1 MVRISKETMKSE
13 IRKCGQDPAY
23 FLKNYVRISHPLK
36 GLIPFTTY
44 DFQDDLLNDFKDHRF
59 NIILKARQLGIS
71 TIVAGY
77 AAWLLLFRREKQ
89 VMVVATKFKTAA
101 NLVIKVKKML
111 KTLPEWMMI
120 ADIVIDNQSSFE
132 LNNGSKINASTTS
145 AKDAG
150 RSESLSL
157 LIVDEAAFVEGMEEL
172 WTGILP
178 TITTG
183 GRCIALS
190 TPNGVGNWF
199 YKTYTDAEAETN
211 LFNAINLPWSVHPDR
226 DEEWFREQTKNM
238 SKREVAQEFEC
249 SFNMSGETVI
259 SPDDMLS
266 ITEKTKEP
274 NHRTGFDRNYW
285 IWEEPKTGVGYLISA
300 DVSRGDGADN
310 SVFHVF
316 RLDNFEQ
323 VAEYQ
328 GKPNHDMFAMML
340 NSVGKEYGNALM
352 VVENNNV
359 GFNVL
364 DKLQT
369 LEYPNLYYSTK
380 GSHEFVDQLTAE
392 YSENGVIPGFS
403 TTSKTRPLIIAKMEE
418 FVRNK
423 IIKIN
428 SPRTV
433 RELQTFV
440 WNNGKPEAMRGYN
453 DDLVLSLSIG
463 CWVKDV
469 ALGVNKRETAYAS
482 AILNSM
488 IKTNTQIN
496 TTVPG
501 MIGYKKQQDPFSEQG
516 FTKKQNNAKKEAEEF
531 FWLYKG

>member
-1 MVRISKETMKSE
+1 MARISKQTMKEE
-13 IRKCGQDPAY
+13 IRKCGQDPVY
-23 FLKNYVRISHPLK
+23 FLKNYVKISHPVK

-44 DFQDDLLNDFKDHRF
+44 DFQDDLLNDFKEHRF

-77 AAWLLLFRREKQ
+77 AAWMLLFRREKQ

-111 KTLPEWMMI
+111 KTLPDWMMI
-120 ADIVIDNQSSFE
+120 ADIKIDNQSSFE
-132 LNNGSKINASTTS
+132 LSNGSKINASTTS

-190 TPNGVGNWF
+190 TPSGVGNWF
-199 YKTYTDAEAETN
+199 YKTYTDAEAGTN
-211 LFNAINLPWSVHPDR
+211 LFNSVILPWNVHPDR
-226 DEEWFREQTKNM
+226 DEGWFREQTKNM
-238 SKREVAQEFEC
+238 SKREIAQEFEC
-249 SFNMSGETVI
+249 SFNMSGETVV
-259 SPDDMLS
+259 SPEDMGRL
-266 ITEKTKEP
+266 TEGVLEP
-274 NHRTGFDRNYW
+274 KYKTGFDRNYW
-285 IWEEPKTGVGYLISA
+285 IWQEPQAGVGYLVSA

-316 RLDNFEQ
+316 RLDTFEQ

-340 NSVGKEYGNALM
+340 NSVGKEYGDALM

-359 GFNVL
+359 GYNVL

-369 LEYPNLYYSTK
+369 LEYPNLYYSSK
-380 GSHEFVDQLTAE
+380 GSHEFVDHYTAE
-392 YSENGVIPGFS
+392 ITESGIVPGFS
-403 TTSKTRPLIIAKMEE
+403 TTTKTRPLIIAKMEE
-418 FVRNK
+418 FIRNR

-433 RELQTFV
+433 REFETFV
-440 WNNGKPEAMRGYN
+440 WNNGKPAAMRGYN
-453 DDLVLSLSIG
+453 DDLILSLSIG

-469 ALGVNKRETAYAS
+469 ALTTNKRETAYTTAM
-482 AILNSM
+482 LNSM
-488 IKTNTQIN
+488 MKSNTNINTQI
-496 TTVPG
+496 PG
-501 MIGYKKQQDPFSEQG
+501 MVGYNRSSDIFKQ
-516 FTKKQNNAKKEAEEF
+516 KQNEQIKQMKEF
-531 FWLYKG
+531 GWIYKG

>member
-1 MVRISKETMKSE
+1 MRISKEMMKEE
-13 IRKCGQDPAY
+13 IRKCGQDPIY
-23 FLKNYVRISHPLK
+23 FLKNYVKISHPLQ

-44 DFQDDLLNDFKDHRF
+44 DFQDALLQDFKDHRF
-59 NIILKARQLGIS
+59 NIILKGRQLGIS

-89 VMVVATKFKTAA
+89 VLVVATKFKTAA

-120 ADIVIDNQSSFE
+120 ADIKADNQSSFE
-132 LNNGSKINASTTS
+132 LSNGSKINASTTS
-145 AKDAG
+145 SKDSG
-150 RSESLSL
+150 RSDSLSL
-157 LIVDEAAFVEGMEEL
+157 LIVDEAAFVENMEEL

-178 TITTG
+178 TISTG

-199 YKTYTDAEAETN
+199 YKSYVDAEAGNN
-211 LFNAINLPWSVHPDR
+211 LFKPTVLPWHVHPDR

-238 SKREVAQEFEC
+238 NRRDVAQEFEC
-249 SFNMSGETVI
+249 SFNMSGETVVD
-259 SPDDMLS
+259 PADMERLTNNTS
-266 ITEKTKEP
+266 EP
-274 NHRTGFDRNYW
+274 KYKTGFDRNYW
-285 IWEEPKTGVGYLISA
+285 IWEEPKAGVGYLISA
-300 DVSRGDGADN
+300 DVARGDGADS

-316 RLDNFEQ
+316 RIDNFEQ

-328 GKPNHDMFAMML
+328 GKPNHDMFAMLL

-364 DKLQT
+364 DKLIA

-380 GSHEFVDQLTAE
+380 GSHEFVDHYTAE
-392 YSENGVIPGFS
+392 YTDSVVPGFS

-418 FVRNK
+418 FVRNR

-428 SPRTV
+428 SPRTI
-433 RELQTFV
+433 REFETFV

-453 DDLVLSLSIG
+453 DDLILSLSIG

-469 ALGVNKRETAYAS
+469 ALTTNKRENAYTT
-482 AILNSM
+482 AILGSM
-488 IKTNTQIN
+488 MKSNTQIN
-496 TTVPG
+496 TTIPG
-501 MIGYKKQQDPFSEQG
+501 MVGYKKATDTFTQQQNAAM
-516 FTKKQNNAKKEAEEF
+516 KQMKDF
-531 FWLYKG
+531 GWIYKG

>member
-1 MVRISKETMKSE
+1 MPRISKETMKAE
-13 IRKCGQDPAY
+13 IRKCGQDPQY
-23 FLKNYVRISHPLK
+23 FLKNYVKISHPLK
-36 GLIPFTTY
+36 GLIPFGTY

-111 KTLPEWMMI
+111 KTLPDWMMI

-199 YKTYTDAEAETN
+199 YKTYTDAEAEDN
-211 LFNAINLPWSVHPDR
+211 LFNPIVLPWDVHPDR
-226 DEEWFREQTKNM
+226 DEEWFRDQTKNM

-259 SPDDMLS
+259 SPDDMERMTQGLR
-266 ITEKTKEP
+266 EP
-274 NHRTGFDRNYW
+274 KHRTGFDRNYW
-285 IWEEPKTGVGYLISA
+285 IFEDPQPGVGYLISA
-300 DVSRGDGADN
+300 DVARGDGADS

-316 RLDNFEQ
+316 RVDTFEQ

-328 GKPNHDMFAMML
+328 GKPNHDMFAMLL
-340 NSVGKEYGNALM
+340 NSVGKEYGNALL

-359 GFNVL
+359 GYNVL
-364 DKLQT
+364 DKLES

-380 GSHEFVDQLTAE
+380 GSHEYVDNYTAE
-392 YSENGVIPGFS
+392 FANSVIPGFS

-418 FVRNK
+418 FVRNN

-428 SPRTV
+428 SSRTIK
-433 RELQTFV
+433 EFQTFV

-453 DDLVLSLSIG
+453 DDLVMSLSIG

-469 ALGVNKRETAYAS
+469 ALTTNKRENAYTN

-488 IKTNTQIN
+488 YIANTNIN
-496 TTVPG
+496 TTIPG
-501 MIGYKKQQDPFSEQG
+501 MVGYQQNKDPFKDSRGLSKKQEEA
-516 FTKKQNNAKKEAEEF
+516 KQQFEDF
-531 FWLYKG
+531 MWVYKG

>member
-1 MVRISKETMKSE
+1 MPRISKETMKSE
-13 IRKCGQDPAY
+13 IRKCGQDPVY
-23 FLKNYVRISHPLK
+23 FLKNYVKISHPLK
-36 GLIPFTTY
+36 GLIPFSTY
-44 DFQDDLLNDFKDHRF
+44 DFQDDLLKDFKDHRF

-101 NLVIKVKKML
+101 NIVIKVKKML

-120 ADIVIDNQSSFE
+120 SEIVVDNQSSFE
-132 LNNGSKINASTTS
+132 LRNGSKINASTTS

-178 TITTG
+178 TISTG

-199 YKTYTDAEAETN
+199 YKTYTDAESETN
-211 LFNAINLPWSVHPDR
+211 LFNAINLPWDVHPER
-226 DEEWFREQTKNM
+226 DEEWFRDQTKNM
-238 SKREVAQEFEC
+238 SKREIAQEFEC

-259 SPDDMLS
+259 SPEDVGRLTDNT
-266 ITEKTKEP
+266 IEP
-274 NHRTGFDRNYW
+274 KHKTGFDRNYW
-285 IWEEPKTGVGYLISA
+285 IWEEPKDGIGYLVSA

-316 RLDNFEQ
+316 RVDTFEQ

-328 GKPNHDMFAMML
+328 GKPNHDMFAMLL
-340 NSVGKEYGNALM
+340 NSVGREYGNALM

-359 GFNVL
+359 GYNVL

-380 GSHEFVDQLTAE
+380 GSHEYVDNYTAE
-392 YSENGVIPGFS
+392 FANGIVPGFS

-418 FVRNK
+418 FVRNEV
-423 IIKIN
+423 IKIN
-428 SPRTV
+428 SKRTIK
-433 RELQTFV
+433 ELQTFV

-453 DDLVLSLSIG
+453 DDLVMSMCIG
-463 CWVKDV
+463 CWVKEI
-469 ALGVNKRETAYAS
+469 ALTTNRRQSAYS
-482 AILNSM
+482 DAILNSM
-488 IKTNTQIN
+488 IQTNTKIN
-496 TTVPG
+496 TTIPG
-501 MIGYKKQQDPFSEQG
+501 MVGYQQNTDPFGKKNTLEIRQKEAKKQI
-516 FTKKQNNAKKEAEEF
+516 EEF
-531 FWLYKG
+531 GWIFKG

>member
-1 MVRISKETMKSE
+1 MARLSKETMKAE
-13 IRKCGQDPAY
+13 IRKCGQDPRY
-23 FLKNYVRISHPLK
+23 FLKNYVKISHPLD

-44 DFQDDLLNDFKDHRF
+44 DFQDDLLKDFKDNRF
-59 NIILKARQLGIS
+59 NVILKARQLGIS

-77 AAWLLLFRREKQ
+77 AAWLMLFRREKQ
-89 VMVVATKFKTAA
+89 VLVVATKFKTAA
-101 NLVIKVKKML
+101 NLVVKVKKML
-111 KTLPEWMMI
+111 KTLPDWMMI
-120 ADIVIDNQSSFE
+120 SDIRVDNQSSFE
-132 LNNGSKINASTTS
+132 LSNGSKINASTTS

-157 LIVDEAAFVEGMEEL
+157 LIVDEAAFVEGMDEL

-178 TITTG
+178 TISTG

-199 YKTYTDAEAETN
+199 YRTFVDAEAEKN
-211 LFNAINLPWSVHPDR
+211 LFNPITLPWSIHPDR
-226 DEEWFREQTKNM
+226 DEQWFREQTKNM

-259 SPDDMLS
+259 APEDMERIKNNVS
-266 ITEKTKEP
+266 NP

-285 IWEEPKTGVGYLISA
+285 IWQEPQSGVSYVISA
-300 DVSRGDGADN
+300 DVARGDGADN

-316 RLDNFEQ
+316 RIDTFEQ

-328 GKPNHDMFAMML
+328 GKPNHDMFSMML
-340 NSVGKEYGNALM
+340 NSVGKEYNNALLI
-352 VVENNNV
+352 VENNNV
-359 GFNVL
+359 GYNVL

-369 LEYPNLYYSTK
+369 LEYPNLYFSTK
-380 GSHEFVDQLTAE
+380 GSHEFVDHYTAE
-392 YSENGVIPGFS
+392 YTENIIAGFS
-403 TTSKTRPLIIAKMEE
+403 TTTKTRPLIIAKMEE

-433 RELQTFV
+433 REFETFV
-440 WNNGKPEAMRGYN
+440 WSNGKPEAMRGYN
-453 DDLVLSLSIG
+453 DDLVLSLSIA

-469 ALGVNKRETAYAS
+469 ALTVNKRENAYTN
-482 AILNSM
+482 AILGSM

-496 TTVPG
+496 TTIPG
-501 MIGYKKQQDPFSEQG
+501 MIGYKKNNDPFVQSFKER
-516 FTKKQNNAKKEAEEF
+516 QNKAKKDFDEF
-531 FWLYKG
+531 GWIFKG

>member
-1 MVRISKETMKSE
+1 MRITKEMMKEE
-13 IRKCGQDPAY
+13 IRKCGQDPIY
-23 FLKNYVRISHPLK
+23 FLKNYVKISHPLQ

-44 DFQDDLLNDFKDHRF
+44 DFQDDLLQDFKDHRF
-59 NIILKARQLGIS
+59 NIILKGRQLGIS

-111 KTLPEWMMI
+111 KTLPDWMMI
-120 ADIVIDNQSSFE
+120 ADIKADNQSSFE
-132 LNNGSKINASTTS
+132 LSNGSKINASTTS
-145 AKDAG
+145 SKDSG
-150 RSESLSL
+150 RSDSLSL
-157 LIVDEAAFVEGMEEL
+157 LIVDEAAFVENMDEL

-178 TITTG
+178 TISTG

-199 YKTYTDAEAETN
+199 YKTYVDAEAGNN
-211 LFNAINLPWSVHPDR
+211 LFKSTILPWHVHPDR

-238 SKREVAQEFEC
+238 NRRDVAQEFEC

-259 SPDDMLS
+259 DPADMERLTNGTS
-266 ITEKTKEP
+266 EP
-274 NHRTGFDRNYW
+274 KYKTGFDRNYW
-285 IWEEPKTGVGYLISA
+285 IWQEPQAGVGYLVSA
-300 DVSRGDGADN
+300 DVARGDGADS

-316 RLDNFEQ
+316 RLDTFEQ

-328 GKPNHDMFAMML
+328 GKPNHDMFAMLL

-364 DKLQT
+364 DKLIT

-380 GSHEFVDQLTAE
+380 GNHEFVDHYTAE
-392 YSENGVIPGFS
+392 YTESVVPGFS

-418 FVRNK
+418 FIRNRVV
-423 IIKIN
+423 KIN
-428 SPRTV
+428 SPRTI
-433 RELQTFV
+433 REFQTFV

-453 DDLVLSLSIG
+453 DDLVMSLSIG

-469 ALGVNKRETAYAS
+469 ALTTNKRENSYTT
-482 AILNSM
+482 AILGAM
-488 IKTNTQIN
+488 IKSNTQIN
-496 TTVPG
+496 TTIPG
-501 MIGYKKQQDPFSEQG
+501 MVGYKRNTDTFREQQNAAVKQM
-516 FTKKQNNAKKEAEEF
+516 KEYG
-531 FWLYKG
+531 WIYKG

>member
-1 MVRISKETMKSE
+1 MKAE
-13 IRKCGQDPAY
+13 IRKCGQDPVY
-23 FLKNYVRISHPLK
+23 FLKNYVKISHPLK
-36 GLIPFTTY
+36 GLIPFSTY
-44 DFQDDLLNDFKDHRF
+44 DFQDDLLEDFKDHRF

-77 AAWLLLFRREKQ
+77 AAWMLLFRREKQ
-89 VMVVATKFKTAA
+89 VLVVATKFKTAA

-111 KTLPEWMMI
+111 KTLPEWMLI
-120 ADIVIDNQSSFE
+120 ADIVVDNQSSFE
-132 LNNGSKINASTTS
+132 LSNGSKINASTTS

-183 GRCIALS
+183 GRCVALS

-199 YKTYTDAEAETN
+199 YKTYTDAEAGSN
-211 LFNAINLPWSVHPDR
+211 LFNAINLPWQVHPDR

-238 SKREVAQEFEC
+238 SRREIAQEFEC

-259 SPDDMLS
+259 SPDDITR
-266 ITEKTKEP
+266 ITETILEP
-274 NHRTGFDRNYW
+274 KYKTGFDRNYW
-285 IWEEPKTGVGYLISA
+285 IWEEPKEGIGYLVAA
-300 DVSRGDGADN
+300 DVARGDGADS

-316 RLDNFEQ
+316 RVDTFEQ

-328 GKPNHDMFAMML
+328 GKPNHDMFAMLL
-340 NSVGKEYGNALM
+340 NSVGREYGNALM

-359 GFNVL
+359 GYNVL

-369 LEYPNLYYSTK
+369 LEYPNLYFSAK
-380 GSHEFVDQLTAE
+380 GSHEYVDNYTAE
-392 YSENGVIPGFS
+392 FSSGIVPGFS

-418 FVRNK
+418 FIRNQ
-423 IIKIN
+423 IITIN
-428 SPRTV
+428 SGRV
-433 RELQTFV
+433 LREFQTFV

-453 DDLVLSLSIG
+453 DDLVMSLSIA

-469 ALGVNKRETAYAS
+469 ALTTNKRANAYTN
-482 AILNSM
+482 AILDSM
-488 IKTNTQIN
+488 MKANTQIN
-496 TTVPG
+496 TSIPG
-501 MIGYKKQQDPFSEQG
+501 MVGYKQKTDPFSNDTIDKRRQQA
-516 FTKKQNNAKKEAEEF
+516 KKQLEDF
-531 FWLYKG
+531 GWIYKG

>member
-1 MVRISKETMKSE
+1 MSRISKETMKSE
-13 IRKCGQDPAY
+13 IRKCGQDPVY

-36 GLIPFTTY
+36 GLIPFSTY

-101 NLVIKVKKML
+101 NIVIKVKKML

-120 ADIVIDNQSSFE
+120 SEIVVDNQSSFE
-132 LNNGSKINASTTS
+132 LRNGSKINASTTS

-178 TITTG
+178 TISTG

-199 YKTYTDAEAETN
+199 YKTYTDAESETN
-211 LFNAINLPWSVHPDR
+211 LFNAINLPWDVHPER
-226 DEEWFREQTKNM
+226 DEEWFRDQTKNM
-238 SKREVAQEFEC
+238 SKREIAQEFEC

-259 SPDDMLS
+259 SPEDVGRLTDS
-266 ITEKTKEP
+266 TTEPK
-274 NHRTGFDRNYW
+274 HRTGFDRNYW
-285 IWEEPKTGVGYLISA
+285 IWEEPKDGVGYLVSA
-300 DVSRGDGADN
+300 DVARGDGADN

-316 RLDNFEQ
+316 RVDTFEQ

-328 GKPNHDMFAMML
+328 GKPNHDMFAMLL
-340 NSVGKEYGNALM
+340 NSVGREYGNALM
-352 VVENNNV
+352 AVENNNV
-359 GFNVL
+359 GYNVL

-380 GSHEFVDQLTAE
+380 GSHEYVDNYTAE
-392 YSENGVIPGFS
+392 FSNGIVPGFS

-418 FVRNK
+418 FVRNE

-428 SPRTV
+428 SKRTIK
-433 RELQTFV
+433 ELQTFV

-453 DDLVLSLSIG
+453 DDLVMSMCIG
-463 CWVKDV
+463 CWVKEI
-469 ALGVNKRETAYAS
+469 ALTTNKRQSAYS
-482 AILNSM
+482 DAILNSM
-488 IKTNTQIN
+488 LQANTKIN
-496 TTVPG
+496 TTIPG
-501 MIGYKKQQDPFSEQG
+501 MVGYQKTTDPFGHKNTLEKRKQEAKKQI
-516 FTKKQNNAKKEAEEF
+516 EEF
-531 FWLYKG
+531 GWIFKG

>member
-1 MVRISKETMKSE
+1 MKEE
-13 IRKCGQDPAY
+13 IRKCGRDPAY
-23 FLKNYVRISHPLK
+23 FLKNYVKISHPQK
-36 GLIPFTTY
+36 GLIPFTTF
-44 DFQDDLLNDFKDHRF
+44 DFQDDLLDNFKDHRF

-101 NLVIKVKKML
+101 NLVVKVKKML
-111 KTLPEWMMI
+111 KTLPDWMMI
-120 ADIVIDNQSSFE
+120 AEIDIDNQSSFQ

-178 TITTG
+178 TISTG

-199 YKTYTDAEAETN
+199 YKTFSDAEAENN
-211 LFNAINLPWSVHPDR
+211 LFNSVILPWHVHPDY
-226 DEEWFREQTKNM
+226 DDEWFLQQTKNM
-238 SKREVAQEFEC
+238 SKREIAQEFQC

-259 SPDDMLS
+259 APEDMERLKDS
-266 ITEKTKEP
+266 CIDPK
-274 NHRTGFDRNYW
+274 HRTGFDRNYW
-285 IWEEPKTGVGYLISA
+285 IWEDPQPGVGYLISA
-300 DVSRGDGADN
+300 DVARGDGADN

-316 RLDNFEQ
+316 RIDTFEQ

-340 NSVGKEYGNALM
+340 NSVGKEYGDALL

-359 GFNVL
+359 GYNVV
-364 DKLQT
+364 DKLIT

-380 GSHEFVDQLTAE
+380 SSHEFVDHYTAE
-392 YSENGVIPGFS
+392 YKDNVIPGFS

-428 SPRTV
+428 SPRTLK
-433 RELQTFV
+433 EFETFV
-440 WNNGKPEAMRGYN
+440 WNNGKPEAMRGYH
-453 DDLVLSLSIG
+453 DDLILSLSIG

-469 ALGVNKRETAYAS
+469 ALTTNKRQNAYTD
-482 AILNSM
+482 AILSS
-488 IKTNTQIN
+488 IKKADTNIN
-496 TTVPG
+496 MAIPG
-501 MIGYKKQQDPFSEQG
+501 MVGYRKSYDPFVESHEQRQQKAKKQM
-516 FTKKQNNAKKEAEEF
+516 EEF

>member
-1 MVRISKETMKSE
+1 MARISKQTMKEE
-13 IRKCGQDPAY
+13 IRKCGQDPVY
-23 FLKNYVRISHPLK
+23 FLKNYVKISHPLK

-44 DFQDDLLNDFKDHRF
+44 DFQDELLNDFKDNRF

-111 KTLPEWMMI
+111 KTLPDWMMI
-120 ADIVIDNQSSFE
+120 ADIKIDNQSSFE
-132 LNNGSKINASTTS
+132 LSNGSKINASTTS

-178 TITTG
+178 TISTG

-199 YKTYTDAEAETN
+199 YKTYVDAEAETN
-211 LFNAINLPWSVHPDR
+211 LFKATVLPWDVHPDR

-238 SKREVAQEFEC
+238 SRRDIAQEFEC
-249 SFNMSGETVI
+249 SFNMSGETVVA
-259 SPDDMLS
+259 PEDMGRL
-266 ITEKTKEP
+266 TESVSDPKYK
-274 NHRTGFDRNYW
+274 TGFDRNYW
-285 IWEEPKTGVGYLISA
+285 IWQEPQAGVGYLVSA
-300 DVSRGDGADN
+300 DVARGDGADN

-316 RLDNFEQ
+316 RLDTFEQ

-340 NSVGKEYGNALM
+340 QSVGKEYGDALM

-359 GFNVL
+359 GYNVL

-369 LEYPNLYYSTK
+369 LEYPNLYYSSK
-380 GSHEFVDQLTAE
+380 GSHEFVDHYTAE
-392 YSENGVIPGFS
+392 ITENGIVPGFS

-418 FVRNK
+418 FIRNR

-433 RELQTFV
+433 REFETFV
-440 WNNGKPEAMRGYN
+440 WNNGKPAAMRGYN
-453 DDLVLSLSIG
+453 DDLILSLSIG

-469 ALGVNKRETAYAS
+469 ALTTNKRETAYTTAM
-482 AILNSM
+482 LNSM
-488 IKTNTQIN
+488 MKSNTSINTQI
-496 TTVPG
+496 PG
-501 MIGYKKQQDPFSEQG
+501 MVGYDRSNDVFRQ
-516 FTKKQNNAKKEAEEF
+516 KQNEQIKQMKEF
-531 FWLYKG
+531 GWIYKG

>member
-1 MVRISKETMKSE
+1 MPRISKETMKAE
-13 IRKCGQDPAY
+13 IRRCGQDPAY
-23 FLKNYVRISHPLK
+23 FLKNYVKISHPLK

-44 DFQDDLLNDFKDHRF
+44 DFQDDLLHDFKDHRF

-77 AAWLLLFRREKQ
+77 AAWMLLFRREKQ

-111 KTLPEWMMI
+111 KTLPDWMMI
-120 ADIVIDNQSSFE
+120 ADIKIDNQSSFE
-132 LNNGSKINASTTS
+132 LSNGSKINASTTS

-157 LIVDEAAFVEGMEEL
+157 LIIDEAAFVEGMEEL

-199 YKTYTDAEAETN
+199 YKTYVDAEAETN
-211 LFNAINLPWSVHPDR
+211 LFNAINLPWDVHPDR

-238 SKREVAQEFEC
+238 SKREIAQEFEC
-249 SFNMSGETVI
+249 SFNMSGETVV
-259 SPDDMLS
+259 SPDDMTRLTDS
-266 ITEKTKEP
+266 VSEP
-274 NHRTGFDRNYW
+274 KHRTGFDRNYW
-285 IWEEPKTGVGYLISA
+285 IWEDPQPGVGYLVSA
-300 DVSRGDGADN
+300 DVARGDGADN

-316 RLDNFEQ
+316 RIDTFEQ

-359 GFNVL
+359 GYNVL

-369 LEYPNLYYSTK
+369 LEYPSLYYSTK
-380 GSHEFVDQLTAE
+380 GSHEFVDNYAAE
-392 YSENGVIPGFS
+392 FTNSVPGFS
-403 TTSKTRPLIIAKMEE
+403 TTVKTRPLIIAKMEE
-418 FVRNK
+418 FIRNN

-428 SPRTV
+428 SPRSL
-433 RELQTFV
+433 REFQTFV

-453 DDLVLSLSIG
+453 DDLVLSLSIA

-469 ALGVNKRETAYAS
+469 ALTTNKRENAYTAAM
-482 AILNSM
+482 LGSM
-488 IKTNTQIN
+488 IKANTQIN
-496 TTVPG
+496 TTIPG
-501 MIGYKKQQDPFSEQG
+501 MVGYKQTSDPFKKSIIQQQE
-516 FTKKQNNAKKEAEEF
+516 TAKKQMEEF

>member
-1 MVRISKETMKSE
+1 MPRISKETMKSE

-44 DFQDDLLNDFKDHRF
+44 DFQDDLLQDFNDHRF

-111 KTLPEWMMI
+111 KTLPDWMMI
-120 ADIVIDNQSSFE
+120 ADIKIDNQSSFE
-132 LNNGSKINASTTS
+132 LSNGSKINASTTS

-183 GRCIALS
+183 GRCVALS

-199 YKTYTDAEAETN
+199 YKTYTDAEAGNN
-211 LFNAINLPWSVHPDR
+211 LFNALNLPWDVHPDR

-249 SFNMSGETVI
+249 SFNMSGETVV
-259 SPDDMLS
+259 SPEDMEILKNNTS
-266 ITEKTKEP
+266 EP
-274 NHRTGFDRNYW
+274 KHRTGFDRNYW
-285 IWEEPKTGVGYLISA
+285 IWQEPQQGVGYLISA
-300 DVSRGDGADN
+300 DVARGDGADN

-316 RLDNFEQ
+316 RLDTFEQ

-328 GKPNHDMFAMML
+328 GKPNHDMFAMTL
-340 NSVGKEYGNALM
+340 NSVGKEYGNALL

-359 GFNVL
+359 GYNVL

-380 GSHEFVDQLTAE
+380 GSHDFVDQYTAE
-392 YSENGVIPGFS
+392 IESGIIAGFS

-418 FVRNK
+418 FIRNK
-423 IIKIN
+423 IVKIN
-428 SPRTV
+428 SPRTL
-433 RELQTFV
+433 RELETFV
-440 WNNGKPEAMRGYN
+440 WNNGKPQAMRSYH
-453 DDLVLSLSIG
+453 DDLILSLSIA
-463 CWVKDV
+463 CWVKDI
-469 ALGVNKRETAYAS
+469 ALGENKKEKAYTN

-488 IKTNTQIN
+488 LKSNTQIN
-496 TTVPG
+496 TSIPG
-501 MIGYKKQQDPFSEQG
+501 MVGYTKNLDPFREAGSINKKQQEA
-516 FTKKQNNAKKEAEEF
+516 KKQMEEF

>member
-1 MVRISKETMKSE
+1 MTRISKQTMVSE
-13 IRKCGQDPAY
+13 IRKCGQDPVY
-23 FLKNYVRISHPLK
+23 FLKNYVKISHPLK

-44 DFQDDLLNDFKDHRF
+44 DFQDELLNDFKDHRF

-77 AAWLLLFRREKQ
+77 AAWMLLFRREKQ

-111 KTLPEWMMI
+111 KTLPEWMLI
-120 ADIVIDNQSSFE
+120 ADIVADNQSSFE
-132 LNNGSKINASTTS
+132 LSNGSKINASTTS

-199 YKTYTDAEAETN
+199 YKAYTDAEAENN

-238 SKREVAQEFEC
+238 SRREIAQEFEC
-249 SFNMSGETVI
+249 SFNMSGETVV
-259 SPDDMLS
+259 SPDDMERMKATIS
-266 ITEKTKEP
+266 EP
-274 NHRTGFDRNYW
+274 KYRTGFDRNYW
-285 IWEEPKTGVGYLISA
+285 IWQEPQQGVGYLISA
-300 DVSRGDGADN
+300 DVSRGDGADS

-316 RLDNFEQ
+316 RVDTFEQ

-340 NSVGKEYGNALM
+340 NSVGKEYGNALI

-359 GFNVL
+359 GFNVI

-369 LEYPNLYYSTK
+369 LEYPNIYYSTK
-380 GSHEFVDQLTAE
+380 GTHEYVDHYTAE
-392 YSENGVIPGFS
+392 YSEGIVAGFS
-403 TTSKTRPLIIAKMEE
+403 TTTKTRPLIIAKMEE

-423 IIKIN
+423 IVKIN
-428 SPRTV
+428 SARTV
-433 RELQTFV
+433 REFETFV
-440 WNNGKPEAMRGYN
+440 WSNGKPEAMRGYN
-453 DDLVLSLSIG
+453 DDLVMSLSIG

-469 ALGVNKRETAYAS
+469 ALTTNKRENMYTTAM
-482 AILNSM
+482 LNSM
-488 IKTNTQIN
+488 VKANTKIN
-496 TTVPG
+496 TAIPG
-501 MIGYKKQQDPFSEQG
+501 MVGYKKNYDPFSHNFSEKKNAA
-516 FTKKQNNAKKEAEEF
+516 KKQIEEF

>member
-1 MVRISKETMKSE
+1 MPRISKETMKAE

-111 KTLPEWMMI
+111 KTLPDWMMI
-120 ADIVIDNQSSFE
+120 ADIKIDNQSSFE
-132 LNNGSKINASTTS
+132 LSNGSKINASTTS

-157 LIVDEAAFVEGMEEL
+157 LVVDEAAFVEGMEEL

-199 YKTYTDAEAETN
+199 YRSYVDAEAGNN
-211 LFNAINLPWSVHPDR
+211 LFNAVNLPWDVHPDR
-226 DEEWFREQTKNM
+226 GEEWFREQTKNM
-238 SKREVAQEFEC
+238 SRRDVAQEFEC
-249 SFNMSGETVI
+249 SFNMSGETVV
-259 SPDDMLS
+259 SPEDMES
-266 ITEKTKEP
+266 IKNNVSDPK
-274 NHRTGFDRNYW
+274 HRTGFDRNYW
-285 IWEEPKTGVGYLISA
+285 IWQEPQAGVGYLVAA
-300 DVSRGDGADN
+300 DVARGDGADN

-316 RLDNFEQ
+316 RVDTFEQ

-359 GFNVL
+359 GYNVL
-364 DKLQT
+364 DKLIT

-380 GSHEFVDQLTAE
+380 GSHEFVDHYTAE
-392 YSENGVIPGFS
+392 YKEGIVAGFS
-403 TTSKTRPLIIAKMEE
+403 TTTKTRPLIIAKMEE
-418 FVRNK
+418 FIRNK
-423 IIKIN
+423 IIKLN
-428 SPRTV
+428 SPRIV
-433 RELQTFV
+433 RELETFV

-453 DDLVLSLSIG
+453 DDLVLSISIA
-463 CWVKDV
+463 CWVKDI
-469 ALGVNKRETAYAS
+469 ALTTNKRQNAYAD
-482 AILNSM
+482 AILGAIMKSD
-488 IKTNTQIN
+488 TRIN
-496 TTVPG
+496 TTIPG
-501 MIGYKKQQDPFSEQG
+501 MVGYRKSEDSFSQQQKDAIKQM
-516 FTKKQNNAKKEAEEF
+516 KEF
-531 FWLYKG
+531 LWVYKG

>member
-1 MVRISKETMKSE
+1 MPRISKETMKAE
-13 IRKCGQDPAY
+13 IRKCGQDPVY

-36 GLIPFTTY
+36 GLIPFSTY
-44 DFQDDLLNDFKDHRF
+44 DFQDDLLDHFKDHRF

-77 AAWLLLFRREKQ
+77 AAWMLLFRREKQ
-89 VMVVATKFKTAA
+89 VLVVATKFKTAA

-120 ADIVIDNQSSFE
+120 SDIVVDNQSSFE
-132 LNNGSKINASTTS
+132 LSNGSKINASTTS

-211 LFNAINLPWSVHPDR
+211 LFNSIILPWHVHPDR

-238 SKREVAQEFEC
+238 SRREVAQEFEC
-249 SFNMSGETVI
+249 SFNMSGETVVG
-259 SPDDMLS
+259 PDDIERISNNVL
-266 ITEKTKEP
+266 EP
-274 NHRTGFDRNYW
+274 KYKTGFDRNYW
-285 IWEEPKTGVGYLISA
+285 IWEEPKDGVGYLVAA
-300 DVSRGDGADN
+300 DVARGDGADS

-316 RLDNFEQ
+316 RIDNFEQ

-328 GKPNHDMFAMML
+328 GKPNHDMFAMLL

-359 GFNVL
+359 GYNVL
-364 DKLQT
+364 DKLIT
-369 LEYPNLYYSTK
+369 LEYPNLYYSSK
-380 GSHEFVDQLTAE
+380 GSHEYVDNYTAE
-392 YSENGVIPGFS
+392 FSSGVVPGFS

-418 FVRNK
+418 FIRNQV
-423 IIKIN
+423 ITLN
-428 SPRTV
+428 SPRIL
-433 RELQTFV
+433 REFQTFV
-440 WNNGKPEAMRGYN
+440 WNNGKPEAMRSYN
-453 DDLVLSLSIG
+453 DDLVMSLAIG

-469 ALGVNKRETAYAS
+469 ALTTNKRATAYNTS
-482 AILNSM
+482 ILNSM
-488 IKTNTQIN
+488 IKANTQIN
-496 TTVPG
+496 TTIPG
-501 MIGYKKQQDPFSEQG
+501 MVGYHKQSDPFTKEKSLQQRQEAAKKQI
-516 FTKKQNNAKKEAEEF
+516 EEF
-531 FWLYKG
+531 GWIYKG

>member
-1 MVRISKETMKSE
+1 MPRISKDTMMSE
-13 IRKCGQDPAY
+13 IRKCGQDPVY
-23 FLKNYVRISHPLK
+23 FLKNYVKISHPIK
-36 GLIPFTTY
+36 GQIPFTTY
-44 DFQDDLLNDFKDHRF
+44 SFQDDLLNDFKDHRF
-59 NIILKARQLGIS
+59 NVILKARQLGIS

-77 AAWLLLFRREKQ
+77 AAWMLLFRREKQ

-101 NLVIKVKKML
+101 NIVIKVKKML
-111 KTLPEWMMI
+111 KTLPDWMMI
-120 ADIVIDNQSSFE
+120 ANIVADNQSSFE
-132 LNNGSKINASTTS
+132 LDNGSKINASTTS

-178 TITTG
+178 TISTG

-199 YKTYTDAEAETN
+199 YKTYTDAESGTN
-211 LFNAINLPWSVHPDR
+211 LFNPINLPWNVHPDR
-226 DEEWFREQTKNM
+226 DHEWFREQTKNM
-238 SKREVAQEFEC
+238 SKREIAQEFEC

-259 SPDDMLS
+259 SPEDMSML
-266 ITEKTKEP
+266 TENVREP
-274 NHRTGFDRNYW
+274 KHRTGFDRNYW
-285 IWEEPKTGVGYLISA
+285 IWEEPQAGVGYLVAA

-316 RLDNFEQ
+316 RLDTFEQ

-359 GFNVL
+359 GYNVL

-369 LEYPNLYYSTK
+369 LEYPNLYFSTK
-380 GSHEFVDQLTAE
+380 GSHEFVDNYTAE
-392 YSENGVIPGFS
+392 FASSVVPGFS

-423 IIKIN
+423 VIKIN
-428 SPRTV
+428 SPRSI
-433 RELQTFV
+433 REFQTFV
-440 WNNGKPEAMRGYN
+440 WNNGKPESMRGYN
-453 DDLVLSLSIG
+453 DDLVMSIAIG

-469 ALGVNKRETAYAS
+469 ALTTNKRENAYTS
-482 AILNSM
+482 AILGSM
-488 IKTNTQIN
+488 IKSNTKIN
-496 TTVPG
+496 TTIPG
-501 MIGYKKQQDPFSEQG
+501 MVGYQKVSDPFSQSPIQKQEQA
-516 FTKKQNNAKKEAEEF
+516 KKQMQEF

>member
-1 MVRISKETMKSE
+1 MPRISKETMKAE

-36 GLIPFTTY
+36 GLIPFSTY

-77 AAWLLLFRREKQ
+77 AAWMLLFRREKQ

-111 KTLPEWMMI
+111 KTLPDWMMI
-120 ADIVIDNQSSFE
+120 ADIKIDNQSSFE

-199 YKTYTDAEAETN
+199 YKTYTDAEAESN
-211 LFNAINLPWSVHPDR
+211 LFNAINLPWQVHPDR

-259 SPDDMLS
+259 SPEDMESLNQNV
-266 ITEKTKEP
+266 KTPK
-274 NHRTGFDRNYW
+274 HRTGFDRNYW
-285 IWEEPKTGVGYLISA
+285 IWEDPQPGVGYLVSA

-316 RLDNFEQ
+316 RLDTFEQ

-340 NSVGKEYGNALM
+340 DSVGKEYGNALM

-359 GFNVL
+359 GYNVL

-380 GSHEFVDQLTAE
+380 GSHEYIDNYTAE
-392 YSENGVIPGFS
+392 YASGIVPGFS

-418 FVRNK
+418 FIRNN
-423 IIKIN
+423 IVKIN
-428 SPRTV
+428 SQRTIT
-433 RELQTFV
+433 ELQTFV
-440 WNNGKPEAMRGYN
+440 WSNGKPESMRGYN
-453 DDLVLSLSIG
+453 DDLVLAMSIG

-469 ALGVNKRETAYAS
+469 ALSTNKRETAYTS
-482 AILNSM
+482 ALLNSM
-488 IKTNTQIN
+488 IKSNTSIN
-496 TTVPG
+496 TSIPG
-501 MIGYKKQQDPFSEQG
+501 MVGYHASSDMY
-516 FTKKQNNAKKEAEEF
+516 TKKDTLKERQNSAKKEMEELF
-531 FWLYKG
+531 

>member
-1 MVRISKETMKSE
+1 MPRISKDTMKSE
-13 IRKCGQDPAY
+13 IRKCGQDPVY
-23 FLKNYVRISHPLK
+23 FLKNYVKISHPLK

-44 DFQDDLLNDFKDHRF
+44 DFQDELLNDFKDNRF

-111 KTLPEWMMI
+111 KTLPDWMMI
-120 ADIVIDNQSSFE
+120 ADIKIDNQSSFE
-132 LNNGSKINASTTS
+132 LSNGSKINASTTS

-178 TITTG
+178 TISTG

-199 YKTYTDAEAETN
+199 YKTYVDAESETN
-211 LFNAINLPWSVHPDR
+211 LFKATVLPWDVHPDR
-226 DEEWFREQTKNM
+226 DDEWFREQTKNM
-238 SKREVAQEFEC
+238 SRREIAQEFEC
-249 SFNMSGETVI
+249 SFNMSGETVV
-259 SPDDMLS
+259 SPDDMGRL
-266 ITEKTKEP
+266 TESVSEP
-274 NHRTGFDRNYW
+274 KYKTGFDRNYW
-285 IWEEPKTGVGYLISA
+285 IWQEPQAGVGYLVSA
-300 DVSRGDGADN
+300 DVARGDGADS

-316 RLDNFEQ
+316 RIDTFEQ

-340 NSVGKEYGNALM
+340 DSVGKEYGNALL
-352 VVENNNV
+352 VVENNNI
-359 GFNVL
+359 GYNVL

-380 GSHEFVDQLTAE
+380 STHEFVDHYTAE
-392 YSENGVIPGFS
+392 FSNSVVPGFS

-418 FVRNK
+418 FIRNK

-428 SPRTV
+428 SPRTI
-433 RELQTFV
+433 REFETFV
-440 WNNGKPEAMRGYN
+440 WNNGKPSAMRGYN
-453 DDLVLSLSIG
+453 DDLIMAISIG

-469 ALGVNKRETAYAS
+469 ALTTNKRETAYGA

-488 IKTNTQIN
+488 IKSNSQIN
-496 TTVPG
+496 TTIPG
-501 MIGYKKQQDPFSEQG
+501 MIGYSTKQDPFKENFKQRQDAA
-516 FTKKQNNAKKEAEEF
+516 KKQIEEF
-531 FWLYKG
+531 LWLYKG